1 MINLPSKDKNGN
13 SFLSYSQISLFL
25 KDKEEYKNRYII
37 REPFKSNAY
46 IDFGL
51 KVDDAL
57 VKNDFSLFTK
67 SEVNTLSKVTRLDL
81 FQKKIIINFEGF
93 YIIGF
98 IDSCSNDFK
107 ELIDYKTGGKNKEN
121 EYKKDEYNQLNYY
134 AIGIHQEVGYYP
146 DKLSVEFIRREG
158 NLYRGER
165 LKVSNEEPIK
175 IDFKVDQ
182 KYLVELYNETINIA
196 NEIET
201 FYLEIKKNIKD

>member
-146 DKLSVEFIRREG
+146 EKLSVEFIRREG

-165 LKVSNEEPIK
+165 LKVSNDEPIK
-175 IDFKVDQ
+175 IDFKVDE

-196 NEIET
+196 NEIQT
-201 FYLEIKKNIKD
+201 FYLAIKKNIKD

>member
-158 NLYRGER
+158 NLYKGER

-175 IDFKVDQ
+175 IDFKVDK

-196 NEIET
+196 NEIEI
-201 FYLEIKKNIKD
+201 FYLEIKKNIN

>member
-146 DKLSVEFIRREG
+146 EKLSVEFIRREG

-165 LKVSNEEPIK
+165 LKVSNDEPIK
-175 IDFKVDQ
+175 IDFKVDE

-196 NEIET
+196 NEIQT

>member
-1 MINLPSKDKNGN
+1 MISLPSKDKNGN

-146 DKLSVEFIRREG
+146 EKLSVEFIRREG

-165 LKVSNEEPIK
+165 LKVSNDEPIK
-175 IDFKVDQ
+175 IDFKVDE